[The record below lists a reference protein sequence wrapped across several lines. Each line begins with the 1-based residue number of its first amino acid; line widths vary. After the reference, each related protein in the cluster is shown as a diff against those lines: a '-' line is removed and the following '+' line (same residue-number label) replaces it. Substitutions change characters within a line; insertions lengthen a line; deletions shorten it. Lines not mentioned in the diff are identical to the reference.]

1 MYVGWEVPPHHF
13 PRKRILGL
21 LPAPRFPGEV
31 KILSITAIYP
41 AFYSYK
47 INMSSRTP
55 MLDQCLA
62 MRNLLALNDHQLER
76 LVNLDQEYVEATD
89 LPGLSYEEFS
99 SISESYNSDI
109 QHALDSYTQ
118 TYNLRKSLQSDF
130 FKKYNIDLTHRC
142 EFKHSLTIHEALK
155 EIYDATKDPNDYQR
169 YINFTHNFYLRLG
182 KITGL

>member
-1 MYVGWEVPPHHF
+1 M
-13 PRKRILGL
+13 
-21 LPAPRFPGEV
+21 AV
-31 KILSITAIYP
+31 KIPSITAICP

-76 LVNLDQEYVEATD
+76 LVNLDQEYIEATD

-182 KITGL
+182 KITGLWHTPCGRCLLDAEINPDQNADQ